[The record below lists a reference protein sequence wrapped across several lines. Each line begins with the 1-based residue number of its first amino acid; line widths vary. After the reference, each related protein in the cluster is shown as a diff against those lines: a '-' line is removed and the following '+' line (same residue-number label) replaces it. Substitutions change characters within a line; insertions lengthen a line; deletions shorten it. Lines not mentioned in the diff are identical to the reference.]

1 MFQVLATVYSGAM
14 KIGVHVSSGIKVFSR
29 NMPRSAVAGS
39 YGNSFFSFLKELPYC
54 SPLWL
59 YQFTCPLIVQEG
71 SLFTTH
77 SPEII
82 FCRIFDDGYPDWCEV
97 IPHCGSDVHF
107 SNSQVDHLF
116 MCMVT
121 ICMSSLEKCLFK
133 SPHFFG
139 LSFIFFSLS
148 LLLILAYKSCFYI
161 LETNVLK
168 TNEIC
173 NFVQEA
179 VIKNIAQE
187 KKCQKKGKMIL

>member
-1 MFQVLATVYSGAM
+1 MFCFSFFISIFIMIFKMFQVLATVYSGAM

-97 IPHCGSDVHF
+97 IPHCGSDVHLH
-107 SNSQVDHLF
+107 SVSCSAIRYTGGDSY
-116 MCMVT
+116 T
-121 ICMSSLEKCLFK
+121 DSSDQ
-133 SPHFFG
+133 PR
-139 LSFIFFSLS
+139 IR
-148 LLLILAYKSCFYI
+148 
-161 LETNVLK
+161 
-168 TNEIC
+168 
-173 NFVQEA
+173 
-179 VIKNIAQE
+179 
-187 KKCQKKGKMIL
+187 